1 MIFDKNSFLVKI
13 WLDKV
18 NNNESNITINNV
30 PMLFNLKEVV
40 QSLIIKEWF
49 FYVHKTNKNY
59 KGVVYY
65 GIYRR

>member
-40 QSLIIKEWF
+40 QSLIIKE
-49 FYVHKTNKNY
+49 
-59 KGVVYY
+59 
-65 GIYRR
+65 